1 MKKILVV
8 LSILSVI
15 MFTNVYAEAMNVRS
29 DTFKDDEKVLMRML
43 DKGQCGQICLRYERN
58 TSGVGSGSY
67 AFGFCRV
74 SITVCKD

>member
-1 MKKILVV
+1 
-8 LSILSVI
+8 
-15 MFTNVYAEAMNVRS
+15 MFTNVYASAVDVRS
-29 DTFKDDEKVLMRML
+29 DTFKDDEKALMRML

-58 TSGVGSGSY
+58 LSGFGNARF

>member
-1 MKKILVV
+1 MSKV
-8 LSILSVI
+8 LIFIFAL
-15 MFTNVYAEAMNVRS
+15 MFTNVYAEGVNVRP

-43 DKGQCGQICLRYERN
+43 DRGQCGQICLRYERN
-58 TSGVGSGSY
+58 LSGFGNARF